1 VELPFGALCPSCRA
15 QIERRAGRLAHLVA
29 GVTTAA
35 LAVYAMIR
43 MPDDPRVR
51 LMVALAVAVW
61 YVLVRLTVQRAA
73 RELLP

>member
-1 VELPFGALCPSCRA
+1 LCPSCRQ
-15 QIERRAGRLAHLVA
+15 QIDRKASRLGHIVSGL
-29 GVTTAA
+29 TTAA

-43 MPDDPRVR
+43 LPDDPRAR